1 MVVME
6 KEGTLMKKKI
16 VLVLLTVMLTGA
28 VTACGGKEDTG
39 RTSDEVQTQEQEEQ
53 GMVHLGSAE
62 DVASFMDEMYAILS

>member
-16 VLVLLTVMLTGA
+16 VLVLLTLMLTGV

-53 GMVHLGSAE
+53 GR
-62 DVASFMDEMYAILS
+62 